1 MNFLVLPTFWQNIY
15 FRVLV
20 AVLFLAL
27 ATLVTR
33 TVMLRRMRA
42 RMLALEQA
50 QALSNERRRIARD
63 MHDELGASLTRIDLM
78 GDQALQDPRL
88 DAHAIQ
94 QVGRITQAVREV
106 VQTLDQVVWT
116 INPGNDRLDRVISYF
131 SRYVEEFL
139 VPTKIQFRQELPE
152 SVPPVSIS
160 SQVRHELL
168 LAVKEALNNAVK
180 HSGAGE
186 ISLNI
191 IFEKNV
197 LNILLTDNG
206 RGFDPA
212 QKASAGDGLDNL
224 DQRIRL
230 IGGRC
235 QIESAV
241 GRGSVVR
248 ITLPLP
254 A

>member
-1 MNFLVLPTFWQNIY
+1 
-15 FRVLV
+15 
-20 AVLFLAL
+20 
-27 ATLVTR
+27 
-33 TVMLRRMRA
+33 MLRRMRA
-42 RMLALEQA
+42 RMLSLEQA

-88 DAHAIQ
+88 DSHAIL

-106 VQTLDQVVWT
+106 VQTLDQIVWT
-116 INPGNDRLDRVISYF
+116 VNPGNDRLDRVINYL

-139 VPTKIQFRQELPE
+139 APTKIHFRLELPE
-152 SVPPVSIS
+152 SVPPLSMAS
-160 SQVRHELL
+160 HERHELL

-180 HSGAGE
+180 HSGAAE
-186 ISLNI
+186 IAFNI

-197 LNILLTDNG
+197 LRIVLTDNG

-212 QKASAGDGLDNL
+212 QKASVGDGLDNL
-224 DQRIRL
+224 NQRLRL
-230 IGGRC
+230 IGGQC

-248 ITLPLP
+248 MTLPMPRQKPL
-254 A
+254 

>member
-1 MNFLVLPTFWQNIY
+1 
-15 FRVLV
+15 
-20 AVLFLAL
+20 
-27 ATLVTR
+27 
-33 TVMLRRMRA
+33 MLRRMRA
-42 RMLALEQA
+42 RMLALQQA
-50 QALSNERRRIARD
+50 QALNNERRRIARD
-63 MHDELGASLTRIDLM
+63 MHDELGSSLTRIDFM

-88 DAHAIQ
+88 DSHAIQ

-116 INPGNDRLDRVISYF
+116 VNPGNDRLDRVVGYL

-139 VPTKIQFRQELPE
+139 APTKIKFRLELPD
-152 SVPPVSIS
+152 SVPPVNMS

-168 LAVKEALNNAVK
+168 LTVKEALNNAVK
-180 HSGAGE
+180 HSDAGE
-186 ISLNI
+186 IVLNI

-197 LNILLTDNG
+197 LNIVLTDNG

-212 QKASAGDGLDNL
+212 QKASAGDGLGNL
-224 DQRIRL
+224 NPRLRL
-230 IGGRC
+230 IGGQC

-241 GRGSVVR
+241 GRGSAVR